1 MTTDIN
7 HNSRQSIILN
17 ILQIVSLPAV
27 FGGLLLIYELNV
39 DPERSIYNAIMQV
52 VATGEATQ
60 IEIVAPEQAK
70 LEQLMQLAVAE
81 IERGNNAYA
90 MYYQAIGQIMPLVY
104 QMEDRVLNAQIE
116 TIKDSYGVSKFT
128 ANMGD
133 LTSVVGTLI
142 GDPTLSAGGK
152 YAKNQREEMARQIQK
167 ITQEHRTTIPQ
178 DLIRDLPK
186 PNDLQLRS
194 LEFKRLAEEII
205 NGT

>member
-7 HNSRQSIILN
+7 NNRQSLILS

-27 FGGLLLIYELNV
+27 LGGLLLIYELNV
-39 DPERSIYNAIMQV
+39 DPERSIYNAIMRV

-186 PNDLQLRS
+186 PSDLQLRS